1 VIAYGLIGLGAQI
14 IPKPPRVTIVI
25 YRILTEI
32 TTIHREYRPERMEV
46 VWREY
51 RQMKGGGSCFGDIMD
66 LCGLRR
72 PWFQNPRA
80 RFYFTERGWD
90 QVGRFIA
97 SSARKRGL
105 KIRVIRLKNPLPSQI
120 VFQDALQVAL
130 LPSKARKKEAGG
142 KFLTP

>member
-1 VIAYGLIGLGAQI
+1 M
-14 IPKPPRVTIVI
+14 I
-25 YRILTEI
+25 YRIITELR
-32 TTIHREYRPERMEV
+32 TIRREYDPERVEV

-72 PWFQNPRA
+72 PWLQNPRA
-80 RFYFTERGWD
+80 RFYFTERGWG

-97 SSARKRGL
+97 SAARKRGF

-130 LPSKARKKEAGG
+130 LHSKTRKKEVRG
-142 KFLTP
+142 KFLAP